1 LSDLTTQKTRN
12 IFLPGAEPYSS
23 LTSLESR
30 LLKFGFTTSNAVTL
44 KEIRS
49 CFLDPTELS
58 RCVHRA
64 TLANRHDTFLI
75 LRISISALEFLD
87 ETEELELVLDHY
99 AITYGLK
106 VSPTPSPTSDLRMK
120 DVELDVMIQSPS
132 QEQEHWMKW
141 GLTRR

>member
-1 LSDLTTQKTRN
+1 M
-12 IFLPGAEPYSS
+12 
-23 LTSLESR
+23 
-30 LLKFGFTTSNAVTL
+30 SNAVTL

-49 CFLDPTELS
+49 YFLDPTELS
-58 RCVHRA
+58 RCVRRA

-106 VSPTPSPTSDLRMK
+106 LSPTPSPTSDLRMK
-120 DVELDVMIQSPS
+120 YVELDAMIQSPS

>member
-58 RCVHRA
+58 R
-64 TLANRHDTFLI
+64 
-75 LRISISALEFLD
+75 ISALEFLD